1 MKKIVFSTFSFVLF
15 SVATANAQTE
25 TKSETKT
32 ETQSTTPTGTQGTTQ
47 TATPPA
53 ATTAPAEDVKTAV
66 TVEELPAAVKTTL
79 ASPSLKVWTPYE
91 AYLVKEKDGDE
102 YYAIN
107 IKKDD
112 QTGSVKLDKEGKPV
126 K

>member
-1 MKKIVFSTFSFVLF
+1 MKKIVVSAFSLFVLGVV
-15 SVATANAQTE
+15 SVNAQTA
-25 TKSETKT
+25 TQTQTPGAPAAGQST
-32 ETQSTTPTGTQGTTQ
+32 TQSTTTT
-47 TATPPA
+47 
-53 ATTAPAEDVKTAV
+53 TTAPATQEEEKTAV

-79 ASPSLKVWTPYE
+79 AGTTLKPWTPTE
-91 AYLVKEKDGDE
+91 AYLIKGVDGKE

-107 IKKDD
+107 LKKDE